1 VAVTSSSAPNDLIAS
16 LAAKYLWWPASNPSG
31 HSEDR
36 IIAQVMDIGT
46 YEDIL
51 LLEAGLGRE
60 RLAEVMRCAQP
71 GWISA
76 RSWDF
81 WCGRLLA
88 QAGLQIPEHPP
99 KRTFLLQPNK

>member
-1 VAVTSSSAPNDLIAS
+1 MSVTSSEAPGELIAS
-16 LAAKYLWWPASNPSG
+16 LGAKYMWWPAIGAGG

-46 YEDIL
+46 YDDIL
-51 LLEAGLGRE
+51 RIEAALGHE
-60 RLAEVMRCAQP
+60 RLAEVMRHAGP

-81 WCGRLLA
+81 WRGRLRA
-88 QAGLQIPEHPP
+88 QAGLVTPERPP
-99 KRTFLLQPNK
+99 RRGFHADAL

>member
-1 VAVTSSSAPNDLIAS
+1 MAVTSSEMPNDLMG
-16 LAAKYLWWPASNPSG
+16 LLGEKYMWWPAVGASG

-36 IIAQVMDIGT
+36 IVAQVMDIGT

-51 LLEAGLGRE
+51 RLEAAVGRE
-60 RLAEVMRCAQP
+60 RLAEVMRHAQP

-81 WCGRLLA
+81 WRGRLLA
-88 QAGLQIPEHPP
+88 QAGLQTPEHPP
-99 KRTFLLQPNK
+99 KRSFDAAPL

>member
-1 VAVTSSSAPNDLIAS
+1 M
-16 LAAKYLWWPASNPSG
+16 WWPVASPSG
-31 HSEDR
+31 HREDR

-51 LLEAGLGRE
+51 RLEAAVGRE
-60 RLAEVMRCAQP
+60 RLAQVMRQAEP

-81 WCGRLLA
+81 WRGRLLA
-88 QAGLQIPEHPP
+88 QAGLQTPEHPP
-99 KRTFLLQPNK
+99 KRSFNAAPL

>member
-16 LAAKYLWWPASNPSG
+16 LAAKYLWWPAPNPSG

-60 RLAEVMRCAQP
+60 RLAEVMRCAQT

-76 RSWDF
+76 RSWNF
-81 WCGRLLA
+81 WRGRLLA
-88 QAGLQIPEHPP
+88 QAGLQTPEHPP
-99 KRTFLLQPNK
+99 KRSFDATPL